1 MAHYGATLPAM
12 MTRRVVITQTII
24 KMNQPQTNNYDE
36 VSWEYAECRNADTEL
51 FYAHRDELAER
62 GLNMR
67 NIRAMCGRCVIRRDC
82 LSYAMGNEKYGM
94 WGGLTQEERTY
105 VRHGKLT
112 HSQMLGLLRD
122 MAEMNISLN
131 SIIEFIGARKKFMD
145 RETNYR
151 EEGL

>member
-1 MAHYGATLPAM
+1 M

>member
-1 MAHYGATLPAM
+1 

>member
-1 MAHYGATLPAM
+1 M

-24 KMNQPQTNNYDE
+24 KMNQPKTNNYDE
-36 VSWEYAECRNADTEL
+36 VSWQYAECRNADTEL

-145 RETNYR
+145 RETSYR

>member
-1 MAHYGATLPAM
+1 M

-24 KMNQPQTNNYDE
+24 KMNQPKTNNYDE
-36 VSWEYAECRNADTEL
+36 VSWEYAKCRNADTEL

-67 NIRAMCGRCVIRRDC
+67 SIRAMCGRCVIRRDC
-82 LSYAMGNEKYGM
+82 LSYAMGHEKYGM

>member
-1 MAHYGATLPAM
+1 

-24 KMNQPQTNNYDE
+24 KMNQPQTNNYGD